1 MAGDQGPEEGAGV
14 KFMRLHPSPP
24 PHRMAGPK
32 VGRPWASTTAWICA
46 AVLLVGAPAP
56 LAQAQLREDP
66 EKVLGFAHELLAEGD
81 VYRAISEYKAFLI
94 LFPRHPR
101 SAEAWFGLGKG
112 LRQGGDADGALRA
125 FEQAEREESEAGR
138 PWAREAALEIG
149 ETLRMAGHP
158 GPAARAFEEL
168 ARTPRWGE
176 IRGRALQRAAWA
188 WMEARQWGEALRVL
202 GEIEHTDPLREASE
216 RLGDEIRSGL
226 QTLPWRDP
234 WVAGGL
240 AALLPGTGHLY
251 AGRHKEAVTSFLLNA
266 TFIAGAF
273 WAIREG
279 YLVTGGIL
287 SFFELSWYLGGIS
300 TAVREARQF
309 NRDREGEWLEGLAR
323 RWGQPPL
330 EPGAKAGEPVLRWEF
345 RF

>member
-1 MAGDQGPEEGAGV
+1 
-14 KFMRLHPSPP
+14 MRLDPTPLP
-24 PHRMAGPK
+24 GRIAGAK
-32 VGRPWASTTAWICA
+32 ITVLWWSTTACLCLA
-46 AVLLVGAPAP
+46 LLLVGERTS
-56 LAQAQLREDP
+56 LAQAPLREAP
-66 EKVLGFAHELLAEGD
+66 ERVLGFAHQLMAEGD
-81 VYRAISEYKAFLI
+81 AYRAVTEYKAFLI

-112 LRQGGDADGALRA
+112 LREEGDVDGALRA
-125 FEQAEREESEAGR
+125 FQQAEKEESEAGR

-158 GPAARAFEEL
+158 GPAARALEEL
-168 ARTPRWGE
+168 ANTPRWGE

-188 WMEARQWGEALRVL
+188 WLEARQWGEALRVL
-202 GEIEHTDPLREASE
+202 GEIQHSDPLRDPSD
-216 RLGDEIRSGL
+216 RLREEIQGGL

-240 AALLPGTGHLY
+240 AALLPGSGHLY
-251 AGRHKEAVTSFLLNA
+251 AGRHKEALTSFILNA
-266 TFIAGAF
+266 TFIAGAS
-273 WAIREG
+273 WAIKEG

-309 NRDREGEWLEGLAR
+309 NRDREEEWLQGLAR
-323 RWGQPPL
+323 RWGQSPL
-330 EPGAKAGEPVLRWEF
+330 DSGTKGGEPVLRWEF

>member
-1 MAGDQGPEEGAGV
+1 MRPHLSPLPHPIADASVAG
-14 KFMRLHPSPP
+14 L
-24 PHRMAGPK
+24 
-32 VGRPWASTTAWICA
+32 WASAMALVCVAI
-46 AVLLVGAPAP
+46 VLVGARTS
-56 LAQAQLREDP
+56 LAQAPLREDP
-66 EKVLGFAHELLAEGD
+66 EKVLGFANKLMAEGD
-81 VYRAISEYKAFLI
+81 VYRAISEYKAFLT

-112 LRQGGDADGALRA
+112 LREEGDPDGALRA
-125 FEQAEREESEAGR
+125 FQQAAKAESEAAR

-158 GPAARAFEEL
+158 GPAARALEEL
-168 ARTPRWGE
+168 ANTPRWGE
-176 IRGRALQRAAWA
+176 IRARALQRAAWA
-188 WMEARQWGEALRVL
+188 WMEARQWGEALRAL
-202 GEIEHTDPLREASE
+202 GEIQHSDPLRDPSD
-216 RLGDEIRSGL
+216 RLRDEIQRGL

-240 AALLPGTGHLY
+240 AALLPGSGHLY
-251 AGRHKEAVTSFLLNA
+251 AGRHKEALTSFLLNA
-266 TFIAGAF
+266 AFIAGAS

-287 SFFELSWYLGGIS
+287 SFFELGWYLGGIS

-309 NRDREGEWLEGLAR
+309 NRDREEEWLQGLAR
-323 RWGQPPL
+323 RWSQLPL
-330 EPGAKAGEPVLRWEF
+330 DTGAKGGEPVIRWEF